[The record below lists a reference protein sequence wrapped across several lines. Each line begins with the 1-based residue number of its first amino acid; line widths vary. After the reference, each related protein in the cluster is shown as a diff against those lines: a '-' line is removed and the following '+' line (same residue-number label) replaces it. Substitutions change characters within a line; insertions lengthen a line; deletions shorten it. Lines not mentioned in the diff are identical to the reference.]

1 MRSVADRIDMIRLR
15 DMFKFTSEYVALV
28 RHSEV
33 LRQFLLDTVGDSMQ
47 KLGEHLIEDL
57 I

>member
-57 I
+57 A